1 MGEKGEKTLFLIMEM
16 VYKGNPKTHNTVAP
30 DVSEESK
37 EEDIFSSIGL
47 LMTSDLFYHDYLL
60 IQNIHK

>member
-1 MGEKGEKTLFLIMEM
+1 MEM

-47 LMTSDLFYHDYLL
+47 LMTFDLFYHDYLL

>member
-1 MGEKGEKTLFLIMEM
+1 M

-37 EEDIFSSIGL
+37 EEDIFFKK
-47 LMTSDLFYHDYLL
+47 T
-60 IQNIHK
+60 